1 MPPMIRV
8 VNAVKRFGHLVVLD
22 HLSMEVARSEKL
34 VLIGASG
41 SGKSTLLRCL
51 IGLEILDEGSI
62 EIEGEILKAE
72 QVGSRLITPSPAEI
86 RRVCSKL
93 GMVFQHFNLFPHM
106 TVLENVMVGPRHGK
120 GMAKYEAEVLARKY
134 IEKVGL
140 LDKIDTRP
148 PQLSG
153 GQRQRVAIARALAM
167 EPDIM
172 LFDEVTSALDIEL
185 IGEVLKVMR
194 ELAEEG
200 MTMVIVTHEMHFAED
215 VADRVVFLDKGKI
228 IEEAPPR
235 VMFRTPREPE
245 TQRFLRSVLE
255 R

>member
-1 MPPMIRV
+1 MPPIIRV
-8 VNAVKRFGHLVVLD
+8 SDAVKKFGSLVVLD
-22 HLSMEVARSEKL
+22 HFSMEVIQGEQL

-51 IGLEILDEGSI
+51 IGLEILDEGAI
-62 EIEGEILKAE
+62 EIEGKVLKK
-72 QVGSRLITPSPAEI
+72 QRVGNKLVDPSSAEI

-106 TVLENVMVGPRHGK
+106 TVLQNVMVGPRYGK
-120 GMAKYEAEVLARKY
+120 GLDKDEVEALAREYVK
-134 IEKVGL
+134 KVGL
-140 LDKIDTRP
+140 CHKINARP

-153 GQRQRVAIARALAM
+153 GERQRVAIARALAM
-167 EPDIM
+167 QPDIM

-185 IGEVLKVMR
+185 IGEVLEVMR

-200 MTMVIVTHEMHFAED
+200 MTMIIVTHEMHFAED
-215 VADRVVFLDKGKI
+215 VADRVLYIEGGKI
-228 IEEAPPR
+228 VEEAPPQ
-235 VMFRTPREPE
+235 VMFNAPRKPE
-245 TQRFLRSVLE
+245 TQRFLRSILD